1 MSQNPVRRFILP
13 LGPLLNLTLIGILVL
28 SALLYYRSVKIQRF
42 LEPALAISQPRM
54 KFTQNINSLLTKEFG
69 TGQIKGLRFR
79 TGAIFMEPSLLL
91 SNIHPAKGSEPLILK
106 KLGSVFLTA
115 LNDPDIR
122 DNISLIL
129 VSTRLP
135 LSPDK
140 KADKEMRAKMQER
153 AGLILS
159 SLFALEPQLEKSYGD
174 YFAATALSV
183 GAGVKETDWIEFR
196 IVPTE
201 RLHID
206 VLLRLGKYAQ

>member
-1 MSQNPVRRFILP
+1 MRKFILP
-13 LGPLLNLTLIGILVL
+13 LGPLLSLTLIGILVL
-28 SALLYYRSVKIQRF
+28 SALVYYRAVTIQRF

-54 KFTQNINSLLTKEFG
+54 KFTQSITSLLSNEFG
-69 TGQIKGLRFR
+69 TEQIKGIRFR
-79 TGAIFMEPSLLL
+79 TGSIFVEPSLLL
-91 SNIHPAKGSEPLILK
+91 NNIHPVKGSRPLILK
-106 KLGSVFLTA
+106 KLANVFLTA

-122 DNISLIL
+122 NNISLIL

-140 KADKEMRAKMQER
+140 EANKEMRAKMRDR

-159 SLFALEPQLEKSYGD
+159 SLFALEPQLEKTYGV

-183 GAGVKETDWIEFR
+183 GAGVKETEWIEFR

-201 RLHID
+201 RLHIE

>member
-1 MSQNPVRRFILP
+1 MRKFILP
-13 LGPLLNLTLIGILVL
+13 LGPLLSLMLIGILVL

-54 KFTQNINSLLTKEFG
+54 QFIQNINSLLTKEFG
-69 TGQIKGLRFR
+69 TEQVKGIRFR
-79 TGAIFMEPSLLL
+79 TGAILVEQSLLL

-106 KLGSVFLTA
+106 KLASVFLTA
-115 LNDPDIR
+115 LNNPEIK
-122 DNISLIL
+122 DNISLVL

-135 LSPDK
+135 LSPDRE
-140 KADKEMRAKMQER
+140 ANKEMRAKMQER
-153 AGLILS
+153 AALILS
-159 SLFALEPQLEKSYGD
+159 SLFALEPQLEKSYGA

-183 GAGVKETDWIEFR
+183 SERAKEADWIEFR

-206 VLLRLGKYAQ
+206 VLMRLGKYAQ

>member
-1 MSQNPVRRFILP
+1 MRKFILP
-13 LGPLLNLTLIGILVL
+13 LGPLLSLTLIGILVL

-69 TGQIKGLRFR
+69 TEQIKGLRFR
-79 TGAIFMEPSLLL
+79 TGAILVEPSLLL

-106 KLGSVFLTA
+106 KLTSVFLTA
-115 LNDPDIR
+115 LNDPEIR

-135 LSPDK
+135 LSTDK
-140 KADKEMRAKMQER
+140 KRNKEMRAKMEER

-159 SLFALEPQLEKSYGD
+159 SLFALEPQLEETYGA

-183 GAGVKETDWIEFR
+183 GVGAGAQETGWIEFR

-201 RLHID
+201 RLHIE
-206 VLLRLGKYAQ
+206 VLRRLGKYAR